1 MQRATVQVVGPGDR
15 SSEGPQTPGMHRD
28 EAFADEGS
36 WVGLVR
42 AGPGQVSGWHHHGEY
57 ETFFYCVSGR
67 VRLEHGR
74 GGLESAEA
82 RAGDFARIPK
92 GVVHRESN
100 PEERSRWPWCSAWD
114 PAFRWSTWR
123 APMPEVG
130 SQAGRR

>member
-1 MQRATVQVVGPGDR
+1 MMQRATVQVVGPGDR

-100 PEERSRWPWCSAWD
+100 PEDEESVAVV
-114 PAFRWSTWR
+114 FRL
-123 APMPEVG
+123 G
-130 SQAGRR
+130 SGVPVVNVEGPDA